1 MGHVRM
7 MAAAQPFISGAISKT
22 VNMPNEASIE
32 DIEDCY
38 FEAAKIGVKAI
49 AIYRDGSKASQP
61 LSSSSDE
68 GDSEETDPEVTK
80 ILEEEAML
88 IQGNFAAGTSPT
100 TAYAGVNRP
109 RFLLPE
115 RREGWTQEARI
126 AGHKVYLRTGEYPDG
141 TLGEIFIDIAKEGAT
156 LKGVLGCF
164 AIAVSKGLQYGVPL
178 EEFVDTFTFQTFEP
192 RGMVEG
198 HENIKMSN
206 SIVDYVFRALGLEYL
221 GRTDIVQVP
230 PKDGVT
236 SEAPPVEPVEMVQ
249 KKNEP
254 VAEVKEAK
262 PVAEV
267 KEAKPV
273 KTDQATSNS
282 VTTVQEVLGDMMG
295 DAPACNECG
304 HITIRNGSCY
314 KCLNCGNSLGCS

>member
-1 MGHVRM
+1 
-7 MAAAQPFISGAISKT
+7 
-22 VNMPNEASIE
+22 
-32 DIEDCY
+32 
-38 FEAAKIGVKAI
+38 
-49 AIYRDGSKASQP
+49 
-61 LSSSSDE
+61 
-68 GDSEETDPEVTK
+68 
-80 ILEEEAML
+80 
-88 IQGNFAAGTSPT
+88 
-100 TAYAGVNRP
+100 
-109 RFLLPE
+109 
-115 RREGWTQEARI
+115 
-126 AGHKVYLRTGEYPDG
+126 
-141 TLGEIFIDIAKEGAT
+141 
-156 LKGVLGCF
+156 
-164 AIAVSKGLQYGVPL
+164 
-178 EEFVDTFTFQTFEP
+178 
-192 RGMVEG
+192 MVEG

-230 PKDGVT
+230 PKDEVT
-236 SEAPPVEPVEMVQ
+236 SEAPSVEPVEMVQ

-254 VAEVKEAK
+254 VAEVKEAA

-273 KTDQATSNS
+273 ETTQVASNS